1 MTKLGSCLLSG
12 DYSIDP
18 NMSQSENKDSNQV
31 STYLFFNGT
40 SMCFKN
46 KCQYIKLRCLVLVL
60 NDTWLIF
67 CRPYLKT

>member
-46 KCQYIKLRCLVLVL
+46 K
-60 NDTWLIF
+60 NF
-67 CRPYLKT
+67 GA